1 MTYWQAMDGRG
12 RGVDGGVRYG
22 THVEDGDIYVQTEDG
37 PLRVGAVATA
47 IEAVGGPAWTIDY
60 SDWKREHYPN
70 LDTSDEGLVV
80 DVRDMLAAM
89 EHDGAFVAS
98 LRALPDRPRDEDAL
112 SPRLG
117 LFVGKLL
124 ENLQSGVE

>member
-1 MTYWQAMDGRG
+1 MDGRG
-12 RGVDGGVRYG
+12 RREPGGGLRYG
-22 THVEDGDIYVQTEDG
+22 TRIEDGQVYVQHDDG
-37 PLRVGAVATA
+37 PLRVGPAATA

-60 SDWKREHYPN
+60 SDWERERYPD
-70 LDTSDEGLVV
+70 LDTSDEGMVV

-89 EHDGAFVAS
+89 EHDGAFVES
-98 LRALPDRPRDEDAL
+98 LRALPAEPRDGDAL
-112 SPRLG
+112 SPRMG

>member
-1 MTYWQAMDGRG
+1 MDGRG
-12 RGVDGGVRYG
+12 RRGSDREVRHG
-22 THVEDGDIYVQTEDG
+22 THVEDGQVYVQTEEG
-37 PLRVGAVATA
+37 PLLVGDAATA

-60 SDWKREHYPN
+60 SDWERDRYPD

-89 EHDGAFVAS
+89 EHDPGFVAS
-98 LRALPDRPRDEDAL
+98 LRALPADARDGDAL
-112 SPRLG
+112 SPRMG

>member
-1 MTYWQAMDGRG
+1 MDGRG
-12 RGVDGGVRYG
+12 RGSDGGVRYG
-22 THVEDGDIYVQTEDG
+22 TRLEDGEIYVQTDEG
-37 PLRVGAVATA
+37 PLRVGPVATA
-47 IEAVGGPAWTIDY
+47 VEAVGGPAWTIDY
-60 SDWKREHYPN
+60 SGWERERYPD

-80 DVRDMLAAM
+80 DVRDTLAAI

-98 LRALPDRPRDEDAL
+98 LRALPERPRDGDSL